1 MKFNE
6 FKPQLT
12 EEQIVLSYCKSE
24 ITKEYAVSQLKNLP
38 LFERE
43 TFTKCGPG
51 LNRVR
56 MRTKG
61 GNAIIKCQRPPT
73 APIVRGGEDNLPTP
87 TGSDADVTTPS
98 INDGG
103 NQNSRPDLDATGGYT
118 NIGGGKKPTLK
129 LGKKSGYTAL
139 EAVGDPEYRE
149 KPIARI
155 RTRKNKRN
163 SNNSKTTL
171 ALQNYLI
178 STGADIE
185 ADGKMGPKTT
195 LALQKYLIS
204 QGADIE
210 ADGKMGPKTRA
221 AMRAEMERINP
232 KKDSTDNDEIITL
245 EPDAGAEEDPMI
257 QAILDKE
264 KEARRL
270 DNLIKDKERGG
281 APTPTPTVPT
291 PGGGGVGK
299 IQPAPVDPVDPVDPA
314 PEPDKEGGSP
324 GTFFG
329 FPIDDPEGG
338 SDAFFGGTTLPQDEY
353 DKMFGGDGDN
363 MSGGGN
369 PQYRPDKDAKPTKP
383 KPSKPTK
390 PKPSKPR
397 PTPSKPSKPP
407 RVADRT
413 KPRRYN
419 FPRPV

>member
-24 ITKEYAVSQLKNLP
+24 ITKEDAVSQLN
-38 LFERE
+38 
-43 TFTKCGPG
+43 
-51 LNRVR
+51 
-56 MRTKG
+56 
-61 GNAIIKCQRPPT
+61 
-73 APIVRGGEDNLPTP
+73 
-87 TGSDADVTTPS
+87 
-98 INDGG
+98 
-103 NQNSRPDLDATGGYT
+103 
-118 NIGGGKKPTLK
+118 
-129 LGKKSGYTAL
+129 AL
-139 EAVGDPEYRE
+139 EAVGDPLMNPEDRE
-149 KPIARI
+149 KAIARI
-155 RTRKNKRN
+155 RARKNKRN

-178 STGADIE
+178 STGADIK
-185 ADGKMGPKTT
+185 ADGMMGPKTT
-195 LALQKYLIS
+195 LAL
-204 QGADIE
+204 
-210 ADGKMGPKTRA
+210 
-221 AMRAEMERINP
+221 RAEMERINP
-232 KKDSTDNDEIITL
+232 EKDPTDNDEIITL

-281 APTPTPTVPT
+281 APTPTPTPTVPT

-299 IQPAPVDPVDPVDPA
+299 IQPAPVDPVDPVVPA
-314 PEPDKEGGSP
+314 PEPDKKGGSP

-338 SDAFFGGTTLPQDEY
+338 SDAFFGGKTLPQDEY

-383 KPSKPTK
+383 KPTK

-397 PTPSKPSKPP
+397 PTPSKPP
-407 RVADRT
+407 RSADRT
-413 KPRRYN
+413 TPRRYN

>member
-38 LFERE
+38 LSERA
-43 TFTKCGPG
+43 FG
-51 LNRVR
+51 
-56 MRTKG
+56 
-61 GNAIIKCQRPPT
+61 
-73 APIVRGGEDNLPTP
+73 
-87 TGSDADVTTPS
+87 
-98 INDGG
+98 
-103 NQNSRPDLDATGGYT
+103 
-118 NIGGGKKPTLK
+118 
-129 LGKKSGYTAL
+129 SGYTAL
-139 EAVGDPEYRE
+139 EAVGDPLMNPEDR
-149 KPIARI
+149 KKAIARI
-155 RTRKNKRN
+155 RARKNKRNSNN

-178 STGADIE
+178 STGANIE
-185 ADGKMGPKTT
+185 ADGMMGPKTT

-204 QGADIE
+204 QGADIK
-210 ADGKMGPKTRA
+210 ADGKMGPNTRA
-221 AMRAEMERINP
+221 AMRAEMKRINP
-232 KKDSTDNDEIITL
+232 EKDSTDNDKIITL
-245 EPDAGAEEDPMI
+245 DPDAGAEEDPMYL
-257 QAILDKE
+257 AMVAKE

-299 IQPAPVDPVDPVDPA
+299 IQPAPVVPA
-314 PEPDKEGGSP
+314 PEPDKKGGSP

-329 FPIDDPEGG
+329 FPIDDPKGG
-338 SDAFFGGTTLPQDEY
+338 SDAFFGGKTLPQDEY

-369 PQYRPDKDAKPTKP
+369 PQYRPKKDAKPVA
-383 KPSKPTK
+383 
-390 PKPSKPR
+390 KPR
-397 PTPSKPSKPP
+397 QQAPAKPP
-407 RVADRT
+407 RTRQQTPDPSRT
-413 KPRRYN
+413 RQASGQKPPKYN

>member
-24 ITKEYAVSQLKNLP
+24 ITKEDAVSQLN
-38 LFERE
+38 
-43 TFTKCGPG
+43 
-51 LNRVR
+51 
-56 MRTKG
+56 
-61 GNAIIKCQRPPT
+61 
-73 APIVRGGEDNLPTP
+73 
-87 TGSDADVTTPS
+87 
-98 INDGG
+98 
-103 NQNSRPDLDATGGYT
+103 
-118 NIGGGKKPTLK
+118 
-129 LGKKSGYTAL
+129 AL

-149 KPIARI
+149 KAIARI
-155 RTRKNKRN
+155 RARKNKRN

-178 STGADIE
+178 STGADIK
-185 ADGKMGPKTT
+185 ADGMMGPKTT

-204 QGADIE
+204 QGADIK
-210 ADGKMGPKTRA
+210 ADGMMGPKTRA

-232 KKDSTDNDEIITL
+232 EKDPTDNDEIITL

-281 APTPTPTVPT
+281 APTPTPTPTVPT

-299 IQPAPVDPVDPVDPA
+299 IQPAPVDPVDPVVPA
-314 PEPDKEGGSP
+314 PEPDKKGGSP

-338 SDAFFGGTTLPQDEY
+338 SDAFFGGKTLPQDEY

-363 MSGGGN
+363 MGGGGN
-369 PQYRPDKDAKPTKP
+369 PQYRPDKDTKPTKP

-397 PTPSKPSKPP
+397 PTPSKPP
-407 RVADRT
+407 RSADRT
-413 KPRRYN
+413 TPRRYN

>member
-73 APIVRGGEDNLPTP
+73 
-87 TGSDADVTTPS
+87 GSDVDNVDGTTPS

-185 ADGKMGPKTT
+185 ADGKMGPKT
-195 LALQKYLIS
+195 
-204 QGADIE
+204 
-210 ADGKMGPKTRA
+210 RA
-221 AMRAEMERINP
+221 AMRAEVDRINLE
-232 KKDSTDNDEIITL
+232 KDPTDNDEIITL

-314 PEPDKEGGSP
+314 PEPDKKGGSP

-363 MSGGGN
+363 MGGGGN

>member
-185 ADGKMGPKTT
+185 ADGKMGPKT
-195 LALQKYLIS
+195 
-204 QGADIE
+204 
-210 ADGKMGPKTRA
+210 RA
-221 AMRAEMERINP
+221 AMRAEVDRINLE
-232 KKDSTDNDEIITL
+232 KDPTDNDEIITL

-281 APTPTPTVPT
+281 APTPTPTPTVPT

-299 IQPAPVDPVDPVDPA
+299 IQPAPVDPVDPVVPA
-314 PEPDKEGGSP
+314 PEPDKKGGSP

-369 PQYRPDKDAKPTKP
+369 PQYRPDKDAKP

-413 KPRRYN
+413 KPRLYN

>member
-24 ITKEYAVSQLKNLP
+24 ITKEDAVSQLN
-38 LFERE
+38 
-43 TFTKCGPG
+43 
-51 LNRVR
+51 
-56 MRTKG
+56 
-61 GNAIIKCQRPPT
+61 
-73 APIVRGGEDNLPTP
+73 
-87 TGSDADVTTPS
+87 
-98 INDGG
+98 
-103 NQNSRPDLDATGGYT
+103 
-118 NIGGGKKPTLK
+118 
-129 LGKKSGYTAL
+129 AL
-139 EAVGDPEYRE
+139 EAVGDPLMNPEDRE
-149 KPIARI
+149 KAIARI
-155 RTRKNKRN
+155 RARKNKRN

-185 ADGKMGPKTT
+185 ADGKMGPKT
-195 LALQKYLIS
+195 
-204 QGADIE
+204 
-210 ADGKMGPKTRA
+210 RA

-232 KKDSTDNDEIITL
+232 EKDSTDNDEIITL

-338 SDAFFGGTTLPQDEY
+338 SDAFFGGKTLPQDEY

-363 MSGGGN
+363 MGGGGN

-407 RVADRT
+407 RVADKT
-413 KPRRYN
+413 KPPKYN

>member
-24 ITKEYAVSQLKNLP
+24 ITKEDAVSQLN
-38 LFERE
+38 
-43 TFTKCGPG
+43 
-51 LNRVR
+51 
-56 MRTKG
+56 
-61 GNAIIKCQRPPT
+61 
-73 APIVRGGEDNLPTP
+73 
-87 TGSDADVTTPS
+87 
-98 INDGG
+98 
-103 NQNSRPDLDATGGYT
+103 
-118 NIGGGKKPTLK
+118 
-129 LGKKSGYTAL
+129 AL

-149 KPIARI
+149 KAIARI
-155 RTRKNKRN
+155 RARKNKRN

-185 ADGKMGPKTT
+185 ADGM
-195 LALQKYLIS
+195 
-204 QGADIE
+204 
-210 ADGKMGPKTRA
+210 MGPKTRA
-221 AMRAEMERINP
+221 AMRAEVERINP

-314 PEPDKEGGSP
+314 PEPDKKGGSP

-338 SDAFFGGTTLPQDEY
+338 SDAFFGGKTLPSVDY
-353 DKMFGGDGDN
+353 DKAFGGDGDN

-369 PQYRPDKDAKPTKP
+369 PQYRSDKDAKPTKP
-383 KPSKPTK
+383 KPT
-390 PKPSKPR
+390 KPR

-407 RVADRT
+407 RVADKT
-413 KPRRYN
+413 KPPRRYN